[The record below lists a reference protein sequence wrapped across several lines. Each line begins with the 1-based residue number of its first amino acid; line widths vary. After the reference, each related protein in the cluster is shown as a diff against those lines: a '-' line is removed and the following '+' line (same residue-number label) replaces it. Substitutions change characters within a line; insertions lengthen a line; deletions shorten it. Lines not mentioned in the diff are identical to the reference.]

1 MTYEASEIS
10 VSSGQPVELYN
21 IAMGSTRWR
30 LSSGGV
36 DKVHLGHTYESV
48 PCKCGE
54 LEQTDEIP
62 KDGIELELPRGHAL
76 GVLAIA
82 GTLEEEVTI
91 TIYRCHGT
99 DYVIYFKGFLTNVR
113 FNENSIP
120 ICFFEPRSS
129 DLPFV
134 GGRRRC
140 MRLCGHKLYGY
151 RCGLNKENYKVTG
164 TIDTIDGVTIT
175 SSEFGDVGEA
185 VPEVYGDL
193 TKLAGC
199 TYVANTNSS
208 YAYRAFD
215 GNVSTDWNTP
225 SGYSLTNNWIYCKWT
240 AARTI
245 RKIRIRPGHIYKY
258 VWSTTGAY
266 LLYPGEGCMKH
277 FRVAG
282 SNNGSD
288 WTTIPITSWL
298 GNCSEYNGEGGSD
311 TEVDELINEIEWISV
326 FFDNLNTYTYYRIWV
341 YDYWEPSSYSWSG
354 WPLFINEIEMIEADN
369 AMSVYSFGAGGV
381 IQVGSAVRMI
391 TSHVGD
397 TITIS
402 RKFGSDVTAGSG
414 GSIFTAWP
422 GCAHTPS
429 CCHVKFGNMP
439 NYGGQE
445 HLPLKNPYKGDLI
458 H

>member
-282 SNNGSD
+282 SNNGTD
-288 WTTIPITSWL
+288 WTTIPVTEWV
-298 GNCSEYNGEGGSD
+298 GNCENYSGYGGSD
-311 TEVDELINEIEWISV
+311 TLVDKIGAMTEWIGV
-326 FFDNLNTYTYYRIWV
+326 TLNNDTAYTYYRIWV
-341 YDYWEPSSYSWSG
+341 YDYWVPSDMTWS
-354 WPLFINEIEMIEADN
+354 LFINEIEMIAADN
-369 AMSVYSFGAGGV
+369 TMAIYSLGGGGEIVVGSTRRTITSQVGNTITINRPFGASV
-381 IQVGSAVRMI
+381 VVGSAFSAYQGCTHI
-391 TSHVGD
+391 
-397 TITIS
+397 
-402 RKFGSDVTAGSG
+402 
-414 GSIFTAWP
+414 P
-422 GCAHTPS
+422 GICRD
-429 CCHVKFGNMP
+429 KFGNSI
-439 NYGGQE
+439 NYGGLE
-445 HLPLKNPYKGDLI
+445 GLPVKNPYSGNLLY
-458 H
+458 